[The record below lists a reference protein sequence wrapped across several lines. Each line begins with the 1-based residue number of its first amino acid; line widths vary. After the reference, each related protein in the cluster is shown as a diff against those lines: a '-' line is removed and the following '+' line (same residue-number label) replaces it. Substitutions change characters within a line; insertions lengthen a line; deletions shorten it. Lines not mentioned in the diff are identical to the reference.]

1 MGLVAPRHA
10 SRSPARASDASAGGA
25 ANPSSSSS
33 ACRRTG
39 SIVPA
44 VTPRAHR
51 TSTKVCT
58 AGRSERICGRESQT
72 ARNVSRVGF
81 SSSPHRRAWASRGL
95 DTYDLFSIE
104 SLAARRRVG
113 GGAGAP
119 HSLAH
124 EWMIDQKV
132 PSSLLRLSGE
142 IHFLLVGVTS
152 CLCYKMNSGARDAAQ
167 TGHKRQ
173 ATKTGRHV
181 VTQGTSCLSL
191 AFVLKKEILQ
201 KEKSLC
207 RA

>member
-1 MGLVAPRHA
+1 MSLVWKSSTRPMELVAPRHA

-81 SSSPHRRAWASRGL
+81 SSSPHRRAGRLEGSTPMTSSLSSRWPRAGGW
-95 DTYDLFSIE
+95 
-104 SLAARRRVG
+104 G

-124 EWMIDQKV
+124 EWMIDEKV

-152 CLCYKMNSGARDAAQ
+152 CL
-167 TGHKRQ
+167 
-173 ATKTGRHV
+173 
-181 VTQGTSCLSL
+181 SL
-191 AFVLKKEILQ
+191 AFVLKKGV
-201 KEKSLC
+201 KKYC
-207 RA
+207 KKKNRFVGP